1 MVGVE
6 HPSHNGQMVNMDNN
20 LNFNGC
26 KISKD
31 EFNSFLDTL
40 INKVF
45 AILAIYEDCEECNDY
60 SMLSLYVFRV
70 SSEIRGFSRL
80 MNINSFISLSS
91 IIEDMR
97 EKISLKE
104 LNKIENFGHKQVKFL
119 VFHCISIIEKEKV
132 L

>member
-6 HPSHNGQMVNMDNN
+6 HPFHNGQMVNMDNN

-60 SMLSLYVFRV
+60 SMLSLYVLRV

-119 VFHCISIIEKEKV
+119 VFHCISIIKKEKV

>member
-1 MVGVE
+1 
-6 HPSHNGQMVNMDNN
+6 
-20 LNFNGC
+20 
-26 KISKD
+26 
-31 EFNSFLDTL
+31 
-40 INKVF
+40 
-45 AILAIYEDCEECNDY
+45 
-60 SMLSLYVFRV
+60 
-70 SSEIRGFSRL
+70 

-119 VFHCISIIEKEKV
+119 VFHCISIIKKEKV

>member
-6 HPSHNGQMVNMDNN
+6 HLFHNGQMVNMDNN
-20 LNFNGC
+20 LSFNGC
-26 KISKD
+26 KISKN

-60 SMLSLYVFRV
+60 SMLSLYVLRV

-104 LNKIENFGHKQVKFL
+104 LNRIENFGHKQVKFL
-119 VFHCISIIEKEKV
+119 VFHCISIIKKEKV

>member
-1 MVGVE
+1 
-6 HPSHNGQMVNMDNN
+6 MDNN

-31 EFNSFLDTL
+31 EFNFFLDTL
-40 INKVF
+40 INKIF

-60 SMLSLYVFRV
+60 SMLSLYILRV

-119 VFHCISIIEKEKV
+119 VFHCISIIKKEKV